1 MGKRERDEKPE
12 APQGPFNAA
21 LAQLKERLPE
31 GWSPPAEAEA
41 APEELPAV
49 RAAKG
54 PARAVVRLERKG
66 RGGKEATV
74 IEKLGLEP
82 AALARWLDEA
92 KRALG
97 CGGAVEGD
105 TIALQ
110 GDQRERARRWLEA
123 KGVRKVTIG

>member
-21 LAQLKERLPE
+21 LARLKERLPE
-31 GWSPPAEAEA
+31 GWSPPADAGA
-41 APEELPAV
+41 APEAVPAAHAV
-49 RAAKG
+49 KG

-74 IEKLGLEP
+74 VEKL
-82 AALARWLDEA
+82 ALSPEALRAWVDEL

>member
-1 MGKRERDEKPE
+1 MGKRERDEKPA
-12 APQGPFNAA
+12 APQKPFNAA
-21 LAQLKERLPE
+21 LARLKERLPE
-31 GWSPPAEAEA
+31 GWSPPAEVEP
-41 APEELPAV
+41 APEV
-49 RAAKG
+49 DAAQRTGKG

-74 IEKLGLEP
+74 VEKL
-82 AALARWLDEA
+82 ALSPQALRAWSDEL

-97 CGGAVEGD
+97 CGGAVEGEA
-105 TIALQ
+105 IALQ